1 MLTLQNTTSMT
12 ATEICIKELTGIPGH
27 IRGRSVPKKQLLSL
41 ERSRDEMH
49 KQKQRAEEAEKKA
62 AALAEQVTIQNSKIE
77 KLEEMHKSSDEK
89 IEAMMGQI
97 ALLVKLQSGKNVCI
111 STLALCN
118 LAIQLYVNL
127 LVLNDIIIIFFFST
141 FWCTLQNLP

>member
-1 MLTLQNTTSMT
+1 MT
-12 ATEICIKELTGIPGH
+12 ATEICIKELNGIPGH
-27 IRGRSVPKKQLLSL
+27 LRGRSVPKKQLLSL

-62 AALAEQVTIQNSKIE
+62 AALAEQVTIQNSEIQ
-77 KLEEMHKSSDEK
+77 KLKEMHKSSDEK

-111 STLALCN
+111 SPLALRN
-118 LAIQLYVNL
+118 LATQLYL
-127 LVLNDIIIIFFFST
+127 HLHVLNDIISILFFFSM
-141 FWCTLQNLP
+141 FWCTLQTLP

>member
-97 ALLVKLQSGKNVCI
+97 ALLVKLQLGKKCMYF
-111 STLALCN
+111 SFGFGN
-118 LAIQLYVNL
+118 LATQLYL
-127 LVLNDIIIIFFFST
+127 YLHVLNDIISISFFF
-141 FWCTLQNLP
+141 